1 VVTSIYQKYWLLMM
15 QGSETYDVQD
25 GNLLKLVVNNEENH
39 GISRLRQ
46 GIPAIPMEFKQTL

>member
-1 VVTSIYQKYWLLMM
+1 MM